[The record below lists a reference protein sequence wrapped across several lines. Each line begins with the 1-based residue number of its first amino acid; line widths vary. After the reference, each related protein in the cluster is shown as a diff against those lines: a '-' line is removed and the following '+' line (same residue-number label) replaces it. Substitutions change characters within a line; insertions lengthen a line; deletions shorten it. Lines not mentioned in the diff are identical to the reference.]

1 MTKTYTVK
9 FKDKI
14 YKLEGNRPPT
24 KKDLIRI
31 DEQQK
36 VKERKAAI
44 PETDQIIKGGVIN
57 LIPSTLGVA
66 KDIGTAIINPI
77 DTLYDMKDTILG
89 GVNNLAK
96 NAGIESWDEGRRKR
110 YDRQSRQLFKKAREA
125 YDAGDKKTSE
135 KFIMEATEVSNL
147 FDKQTN
153 NASGVYEYFR
163 KKYTT
168 EKGFKDALKDDP
180 ASILLDISAILS
192 GGSTLVGKL
201 ATLSS
206 KANLLRSKKRKQ
218 PKISETDNKFN
229 LQESLVDQNIVTPKR
244 QAVPQRDFSG
254 IFKNASVEGGL
265 RGASNVLNKTANA
278 INPINYGL
286 KAVTGTGSLL
296 APVVSALTT
305 RGGPGTISTA
315 LRSGQKDILNTLN
328 PFSKN
333 EPKFFLDQMRSKS
346 SPAQLV
352 DTARDALRSVVAGK
366 NKDYNTGKVKL
377 AKNETA
383 LSFAGIDKALISAR
397 DKFSIYRGQIINS
410 EANKVLNT
418 IEKDIITWKK
428 NPELHSAIGMDK
440 LKQKVQ
446 SHIESIDPKNKQA
459 VSAGNAV
466 RAEISKTISKQAP
479 EYSKI
484 MKEYSRASD
493 VVKELEVA
501 LSLGTKSGVDQAIRK
516 LTSITRNNVNTSF
529 GRRIDLVK
537 LLEDAGGKG
546 LMEEIVGASFQG
558 FKPRGL
564 EGAMSQSIAGLGVG
578 AGAVSGIVSPG
589 LVLTLLATQ
598 SPRVIGEI
606 LYKLGQVGGVPAKL
620 VTELAKMPK
629 FRNVVAPYLVASESS
644 KEQ

>member
-1 MTKTYTVK
+1 MLKTYTVE
-9 FKDKI
+9 FKGKT
-14 YKLEGNRPPT
+14 YTLEGNKPPT
-24 KKDLIRI
+24 RKDLVKI
-31 DEQQK
+31 EELQK
-36 VKERKAAI
+36 IKRMKESI
-44 PETDQIIKGGVIN
+44 PETDQIIKGGLIN
-57 LIPSTLGVA
+57 LVPSTLGVA

-96 NAGIESWDEGRRKR
+96 NAGMDSWDEGRRKK
-110 YDRQSRQLFKKAREA
+110 YDRESRGLFKKAREA
-125 YDAGDKKTSE
+125 YDAGDKEASE
-135 KFIMEATEVSNL
+135 EFIMKATEVSNL

-153 NASGVYEYFR
+153 NASGVYEYFN
-163 KKYTT
+163 KKYND
-168 EKGFKDALKDDP
+168 EKGFKDTLKNDP
-180 ASILLDISAILS
+180 ASILLDLSAIIS
-192 GGSTLVGKL
+192 GGGTLVGKL

-206 KANLLRSKKRKQ
+206 KANLLRSKKLKQ
-218 PKISETDNKFN
+218 PKISKTDNKFN
-229 LQESLVDQNIVTPKR
+229 LQKSLVDQNIVTSKR
-244 QAVPQRDFSG
+244 QAAPQRDFSG
-254 IFKNASVEGGL
+254 IFKNASVESGL

-278 INPINYGL
+278 INPINYGM

-333 EPKFFLDQMRSKS
+333 EPKFFLDQMRGKS

-366 NKDYNTGKVKL
+366 NRDYNTGKIKL

-383 LSFAGIDKALISAR
+383 LSFAGIDKALITAR
-397 DKFSIYRGQIINS
+397 DKFSIYKGQIVNS
-410 EANKVLNT
+410 EANKILNT
-418 IEKDIITWKK
+418 IQKDITTWKK

-446 SHIESIDPKNKQA
+446 SHIESIDPKNRQA
-459 VSAGNAV
+459 VTAGKSV
-466 RAEISKTISKQAP
+466 RAEIAKTISKQAP

-484 MKEYSRASD
+484 MKEYGRASD
-493 VVKELEVA
+493 VVKELEAA

-564 EGAMSQSIAGLGVG
+564 EGAMSQSVAGLGVG
-578 AGAVSGIVSPG
+578 AGAVAGVVSPG
-589 LVLTLLATQ
+589 LVLGLLATQ

-606 LYKLGQVGGVPAKL
+606 LYKLGQTGGVPAKL
-620 VTELAKMPK
+620 VTELARMPK
-629 FRNVVAPYLVASESS
+629 FRSVVAPYLVASEKS